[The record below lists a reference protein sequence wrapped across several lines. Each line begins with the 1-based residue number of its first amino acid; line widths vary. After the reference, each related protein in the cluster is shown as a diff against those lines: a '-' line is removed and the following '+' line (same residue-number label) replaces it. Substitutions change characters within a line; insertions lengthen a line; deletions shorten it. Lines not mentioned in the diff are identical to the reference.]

1 MEIVAVKS
9 RTTLLTVGAL
19 LASACRARAV
29 HAGAWTHSVC
39 DATKGRCALNDVS
52 WLLGWITY
60 ARRASLVFIV
70 LSGIVLYYVPET
82 RAPAR
87 KGCHYVID
95 LIASGLK
102 AIVGGVDDSEE
113 IKKTKGDDDSEM
125 SKSFMIENATFL
137 PLNFEESDKEY
148 DNLEKNL
155 RPNVSFSIPEA
166 EILRSQECRKQPL
179 LECQYLHES
188 RRNRQ
193 PHLKIHHPRTMK
205 FKEKSSVE
213 KVSVCPM
220 PLMQFDTFERQ
231 NFNTSFPLSND
242 NCNRRLDIKER
253 SIDYVA
259 DYPFFEYSENKK
271 HAKPVL
277 DAHENILNKG
287 RYGKPPS
294 DISEIELSEW
304 TESDFDEIVK
314 RPQNDNYA
322 QSISGC
328 SKCNDGHV
336 DHKIHEPH
344 TEHSISPTRMN
355 TKKSILKTGSSCH
368 EKEKFKKIVKNPSK
382 EHSDQSCY
390 KEKTFQ
396 TDTELNQSSISRAFQ
411 WIFGGCPNKRKSIS
425 SYNK

>member
-1 MEIVAVKS
+1 MLE
-9 RTTLLTVGAL
+9 RTFSTYFGATV
-19 LASACRARAV
+19 
-29 HAGAWTHSVC
+29 
-39 DATKGRCALNDVS
+39 GRCALNDVS

-60 ARRASLVFIV
+60 VRRASLVFIV

-87 KGCHYVID
+87 KGCHFVID

-137 PLNFEESDKEY
+137 PLNFEEADKEY
-148 DNLEKNL
+148 DNLEKNV
-155 RPNVSFSIPEA
+155 RPNFSFSIPEA
-166 EILRSQECRKQPL
+166 EILRSYQYPQECRKQPL

-193 PHLKIHHPRTMK
+193 PYLKIHHPRTMK

-231 NFNTSFPLSND
+231 NFNTSFPLYND
-242 NCNRRLDIKER
+242 NCNRRLVRPSKNVLNKGYKRE
-253 SIDYVA
+253 IDYVA
-259 DYPFFEYSENKK
+259 DYPFLEYSKNKK

-287 RYGKPPS
+287 RYDTPPS
-294 DISEIELSEW
+294 NISEIELSEW

-322 QSISGC
+322 ESISGY

-336 DHKIHEPH
+336 DHIIHEPH
-344 TEHSISPTRMN
+344 TDHSISPTRMN
-355 TKKSILKTGSSCH
+355 TNKSILKTGSSCH
-368 EKEKFKKIVKNPSK
+368 ETEKYKKIAKNPSK
-382 EHSDQSCY
+382 EQSDPSCY

-396 TDTELNQSSISRAFQ
+396 TDTELNQSSLSRAFQ